1 VAIIRVA
8 IIRVAEIIKT
18 LLMYAK
24 KFLNNVGEIK
34 SKDTN
39 TIISESTK
47 GVITGATIGG
57 LVGLVVGLGRKKNL
71 LLTAFIG
78 SLVGGSLTKIFLT
91 KK

>member
-1 VAIIRVA
+1 
-8 IIRVAEIIKT
+8 
-18 LLMYAK
+18 MYAK
-24 KFLNNVGEIK
+24 KFLNNVGEVK

>member
-1 VAIIRVA
+1 
-8 IIRVAEIIKT
+8 
-18 LLMYAK
+18 MYAK
-24 KFLNNVGEIK
+24 KFLNNVGEVK

-47 GVITGATIGG
+47 GVITGSTIGG

>member
-1 VAIIRVA
+1 
-8 IIRVAEIIKT
+8 
-18 LLMYAK
+18 MYAK